1 MNTDGPLGRG
11 LNSLIPE
18 NDNDLYS
25 DSLGFKEIPVQAIMP
40 SPYQPRKEF
49 SEVHLHTLA
58 ESIKQQGILQPLVVV
73 KHPKKADQYQL
84 IAGERRLRACKMLE
98 LATVPAIIRDEIS
111 EQDQAALALI
121 ENIQRQNLN
130 PIERAKGYTALIE
143 RFDLT
148 QQEVADQM
156 CVSRPVVAN
165 TLRLLELPDEVQQ
178 AMLEGKITEGHAR
191 VIAGLSTKK
200 DQLKVLNSILR
211 NSLNVRDTEQMVK
224 NPNYRLSP
232 VSKDTK
238 KIVTQVSKHLK
249 NEVNVRRQK
258 DHYVV
263 TMRFDSEEEIQKMGD
278 YFKK

>member
-25 DSLGFKEIPVQAIMP
+25 DSLGFREIPVQAIMP

-49 SEVHLHTLA
+49 SEAHLHTLA

-73 KHPKKADQYQL
+73 KHPEKADQYQL

-98 LATVPAIIRDEIS
+98 LETVPAIIRDEMS

-148 QQEVADQM
+148 QQEVATQM
-156 CVSRPVVAN
+156 CISRPVVAN
-165 TLRLLELPDEVQQ
+165 TLRLLELPEEVQQ
-178 AMLEGKITEGHAR
+178 AMLEERITEGHAR
-191 VIAGLSTKK
+191 VIAGLATKK

-211 NSLNVRDTEQMVK
+211 NSLNVRDTEQMVR

-249 NEVNVRRQK
+249 NQVNVRRQK